1 MKYIKIGCVFLLT
14 YTFTAGY
21 LFDVPAL
28 PILNETVRALYL
40 HVPMWFTMIFLLFLS
55 SYHSYMFVSK
65 GGELHESKSYNY
77 AHVGVYFGIL
87 GLITGMFWAK
97 YTWGTYW
104 TNDPKLNG
112 SAIGLFI
119 YFG

>member
-40 HVPMWFTMIFLLFLS
+40 HVPMWFTMIFLLL
-55 SYHSYMFVSK
+55 
-65 GGELHESKSYNY
+65 
-77 AHVGVYFGIL
+77 
-87 GLITGMFWAK
+87 LIA
-97 YTWGTYW
+97 
-104 TNDPKLNG
+104 
-112 SAIGLFI
+112 SAIATSCRIRNKKNKKFI
-119 YFG
+119 LIILISTF